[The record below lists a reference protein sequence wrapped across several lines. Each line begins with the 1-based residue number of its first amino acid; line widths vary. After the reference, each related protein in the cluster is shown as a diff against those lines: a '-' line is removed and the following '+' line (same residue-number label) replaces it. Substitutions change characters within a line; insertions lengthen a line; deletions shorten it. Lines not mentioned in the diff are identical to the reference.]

1 MQHQSPG
8 RTVTNSEDFVLRLR
22 DFRRAPR
29 AAALALCA
37 GALFVSGCA
46 DQEASYVGARS
57 IDPAHQS
64 GLGNPDRDRPV
75 IITPSVDAQDQ
86 GQRYQWNGNPQRII
100 EGRAGAP
107 GVPPPRLQPQPAP
120 QATREQSAP
129 PDAQMIEVQP
139 GDTLHGIA
147 ERYGVT
153 VASLN
158 QANAL
163 SGAPLKPGQRLVL
176 PPTAR

>member
-1 MQHQSPG
+1 MS
-8 RTVTNSEDFVLRLR
+8 
-22 DFRRAPR
+22 
-29 AAALALCA
+29 LAVVA
-37 GALFVSGCA
+37 GAFVVSGCA
-46 DQEASYVGARS
+46 DQEASYLGARAV
-57 IDPAHQS
+57 DPAQQT

-75 IITPSVDAQDQ
+75 VLTPQLKAPDGGPS
-86 GQRYQWNGNPQRII
+86 YQWNGNPQRII
-100 EGRAGAP
+100 EGKAASP
-107 GVPPPRLQPQPAP
+107 DAKPPKLTPQPP
-120 QATREQSAP
+120 STSASNDVGP
-129 PDAQMIEVQP
+129 NDAQIVEVQP

-176 PPTAR
+176 PPAAR